1 MSGRNGMSI
10 VCSNGCPTYGHKTF
24 GHTTYGHK
32 TFGHTICGNKTFGHI
47 MQSMTFGHKIYLN
60 IVITNKTNSNF
71 FLLFNHFLNPIGVN
85 MNKQTCFFFIST
97 TVVRVIYYCC

>member
-32 TFGHTICGNKTFGHI
+32 TFGHTICGNKTFGQWSYDIWSHNAEHDI
-47 MQSMTFGHKIYLN
+47 WSQDLFEHRNHKQ
-60 IVITNKTNSNF
+60 
-71 FLLFNHFLNPIGVN
+71 
-85 MNKQTCFFFIST
+85 NKQ
-97 TVVRVIYYCC
+97 